1 MQLSTLDW
9 SIIAAFFIVSLIIGI
24 VVSRKA
30 GSSSTEFFLSG
41 RNMPWWLLG
50 VSMVATTFS
59 ADTPNLVT
67 DIVRKNGVSGNWVW
81 WAFLLTGM
89 LTVFVYSKLWR
100 RSGVL
105 TDLEFYEIRYGG
117 KNAAFLRGFRAIYL
131 GVVFNVLVM
140 AGVCLAA
147 IKIGG
152 VMLGLSPY
160 ETLLITSIVTVV
172 YSSIGGL
179 RGVLITDFF
188 QFILAMIGTIW
199 AANVILDLPQVGG
212 LDALLANNE
221 VASLTNFL
229 PDFSDTESLIPLLI
243 IPLAVQ
249 WWSVWYPGAEPGGG
263 GYIAQRM
270 LAAKDE
276 QNAMGATLLFN
287 ISHYALRPWP
297 WIIIA
302 LCSVLIFPKGL
313 DLEKRGFVLGK
324 ENADMATEVFDRELD
339 DSHMELLQT
348 GMSIHKTKAA
358 NSQDTELEHTLTDL
372 ELFIANNKGG
382 LEVSSLTY
390 IYSGLNEKV
399 ENLENL
405 SNPIDAANLVSLQ
418 LSNPDTPLDKLG
430 QDLAY
435 PSMLTFLPIGLLGLV
450 IASLV
455 AAFMSTIST
464 HLNWGSSYVVND
476 FYQRFIKP
484 EASEKDL
491 VLVGRISTV
500 LLMLFAALFALM
512 LSNALQAFD
521 ILLQI
526 GAGTGAIFILR
537 WFWWRINAW
546 TEISGMVISF
556 FVAVFF
562 EVINPK
568 IGLIELAGHWN
579 LVVGVAVTTVGWLT
593 VTLLTQPE
601 SKETLKG
608 FCNHVNPTVGWKNY
622 RSENSVAVGNLPLQ
636 ILGMFLGC
644 TIVYSALFA
653 TGSFIYGN
661 TAQGFIL
668 GGISATCLI
677 VLAKI
682 WKKF

>member
-24 VVSRKA
+24 VVSRRA
-30 GSSSTEFFLSG
+30 GSSSAEFFLSG

-50 VSMVATTFS
+50 ISMVATTFS

-117 KNAAFLRGFRAIYL
+117 KSAAFLRGFRALYL

-152 VMLGLSPY
+152 VMLGLSDI
-160 ETLLITSIVTVV
+160 ETLAITGLVTVI

-221 VASLTNFL
+221 VASLTSFL
-229 PDFSDTESLIPLLI
+229 PDFSDTENLIPLLI
-243 IPLAVQ
+243 LPLAVQ

-302 LCSVLIFPKGL
+302 LCSVVVFP
-313 DLEKRGFVLGK
+313 
-324 ENADMATEVFDRELD
+324 
-339 DSHMELLQT
+339 
-348 GMSIHKTKAA
+348 
-358 NSQDTELEHTLTDL
+358 
-372 ELFIANNKGG
+372 
-382 LEVSSLTY
+382 
-390 IYSGLNEKV
+390 
-399 ENLENL
+399 NLE
-405 SNPIDAANLVSLQ
+405 SIQDAFPHIDASIIN
-418 LSNPDTPLDKLG
+418 D
-430 QDLAY
+430 DLAY
-435 PSMLTFLPIGLLGLV
+435 PAMLTFLPAGLLGLV

-476 FYQRFIKP
+476 FYQRFVKP
-484 EASEKDL
+484 DASQKEL
-491 VLVGRISTV
+491 VMVGRISTV
-500 LLMLFAALFALM
+500 LLMLLAAMFAL
-512 LSNALQAFD
+512 LLTNALQAFG

-556 FVAVFF
+556 LVAVFF
-562 EVINPK
+562 EVINP
-568 IGLIELAGHWN
+568 ELGIVEIAGHWK
-579 LVVGVAVTTVGWLT
+579 LVVGVAITTVGWLT

-601 SKETLKG
+601 SNETLKK
-608 FCNHVNPTVGWKNY
+608 FCDHVNPTVGWNNY
-622 RSENSVAVGNLPLQ
+622 RSENSIAVGNLPLQ

-653 TGSFIYGN
+653 TGSFLYGN
-661 TAQGFIL
+661 TVQGVLL
-668 GGISATCLI
+668 GGTSAVCLV
-677 VLAKI
+677 VLARI